1 MHPARYLGLVNLSTP
16 RDATQ
21 NLFPLLNCKSMTLSR
36 PPNSKRSIFHY
47 SWRRDGA
54 EHLPPSTLV
63 GKQGSTS
70 EDEMWTDRHHLPVLT

>member
-47 SWRRDGA
+47 SWQRDGA
-54 EHLPPSTLV
+54 EHLPLLLA
-63 GKQGSTS
+63 S
-70 EDEMWTDRHHLPVLT
+70 EDLRLKMKCGQTGPICPS

>member
-47 SWRRDGA
+47 SWHRDGA
-54 EHLPPSTLV
+54 EHLPLLLAS
-63 GKQGSTS
+63 KS
-70 EDEMWTDRHHLPVLT
+70 EDEMWTDRPHLPVLT